1 VTIQEDIEPLR
12 LGLLPEQIERL
23 VMFERLV
30 RAYGRRLGLVS
41 PRDLGDYAALRYR
54 HTIDSL
60 RAVRAFGGDERLA
73 ADLGSGA
80 GFPGIPLAISM
91 PDCRFVLC
99 EPRRRRVGFLEL
111 AQERLG
117 LGNVEVFPGR
127 AEDLPERTFDLC
139 TARAFGSLG
148 RSWRAAYPALSP
160 GGRLVY
166 FGGRSCADG
175 RDLEAA
181 ARRLPGPHPGSV
193 SSLRVLA
200 TSPPLVIMAR
210 EVNSHGDP

>member
-1 VTIQEDIEPLR
+1 VTIQEDLEPLQVA
-12 LGLLPEQIERL
+12 LLPEQIERL
-23 VMFERLV
+23 TRFERLV
-30 RAYGRRLGLVS
+30 RTYGRRVGLVS
-41 PRDLGDYAALRYR
+41 PRDLGDIAALRNR

-60 RAVRAFGGDERLA
+60 RAVRAFRGDERLA

-127 AEDLPERTFDLC
+127 TEDLPEGTFDLC

-148 RSWRAAYPALSP
+148 RSWRTAYPALSP

-166 FGGRSCADG
+166 FGGASL
-175 RDLEAA
+175 RDPEDA
-181 ARRLPGPHPGSV
+181 ARSLPGPRPGSV
-193 SSLRVLA
+193 STLRVLA